1 MKTLANLNGF
11 GISFLSVLGF
21 AFVSLTSQAATIIH
35 SNDVL
40 GELEPCGCRS
50 NPLGGVTRKENLL
63 KKIREKDSVLLQL
76 DAGDLF
82 FPSDAMPELL
92 LKQSELQ
99 AKYLAQAMGVLKHD
113 AMVPGEK
120 DFALGYSVF
129 KKIKKEASFKFLAAN
144 LKERSGRK
152 VFESHAIF
160 KRDLKIGVFGIVGDH
175 LAWPAEL
182 KATSAIAAAKAE
194 VRALKGKV
202 DLIVALTHE
211 GYEKDLQ
218 LAQAVPGIDVIIGG
232 HTQTFLQKPVQ
243 VGKTW
248 IYQSSFRNQYIGVI
262 PLEKP
267 LQPDHYRLIA
277 LDAGYDSPTTAL
289 HALDGLVKKFKNAL
303 AKLNSEKEN
312 AIDQANVS
320 DELDE
325 KAFALANPRY
335 QTFPR
340 CAECH
345 LKQFDFWRKT
355 SHVHALQGLVD
366 KQQSMNKEC
375 LTCHS
380 VGLGDPQGLSD
391 ITRLG
396 EYHHLAARKDGKG
409 GVTKQTADSD
419 PKSDLSKSDLEDGE
433 DIVNQVDAFSHPQ
446 MVSFLQT
453 MENAR
458 SLKTEMKLLPTEP
471 SMTLRRAVG
480 ALSRAWTPVQCEN
493 CHQAGGDHP
502 FSGSYTKK
510 VETATCLKCHT
521 AERAPQWYTASGQ
534 PDLEKI
540 QGKRALVTCPA
551 GEMAPDEE

>member
-1 MKTLANLNGF
+1 MKTLASLSGF
-11 GISFLSVLGF
+11 GTGFLSVLGF
-21 AFVSLTSQAATIIH
+21 AFVSLTSHAATIIH

-40 GELEPCGCRS
+40 GELEPCGCRT

-92 LKQSELQ
+92 VKQSELQ

-129 KKIKKEASFKFLAAN
+129 KKIKKEAPFKFLAAN
-144 LKERSGRK
+144 LKERGGRK
-152 VFESHAIF
+152 VFESHVIF
-160 KRDLKIGVFGIVGDH
+160 KRDLKIGVFGVVGDH

-182 KATSAIAAAKAE
+182 KVSSAIVAAKAE
-194 VRALKGKV
+194 VKALKGKV
-202 DLIVALTHE
+202 DLIVALTHQ

-218 LAQAVPGIDVIIGG
+218 LAQVVPGIDVIIGG

-243 VGKTW
+243 VRKTW

-267 LQPDHYRLIA
+267 LQSDHYRLIS
-277 LDAGYDSPTTAL
+277 LDAGYDSPVATP
-289 HALDGLVKKFKNAL
+289 HALDRLVKEFKNAL
-303 AKLNSEKEN
+303 VKLNSEKEN

-325 KAFALANPRY
+325 KTIALASPRY

-355 SHVHALQGLVD
+355 SHVHALQGLID
-366 KQQSMNKEC
+366 KHQSMNKEC

-380 VGLGDPQGLSD
+380 VGLGEAQGLTD

-396 EYHHLAARKDGKG
+396 EFHHLTTQQGAA
-409 GVTKQTADSD
+409 KQVSDSD
-419 PKSDLSKSDLEDGE
+419 PKSDLEEGE
-433 DIVNQVDAFSHPQ
+433 DIINQVDAFSHPQ
-446 MVSFLQT
+446 MVSFLQS
-453 MENAR
+453 MGNAR
-458 SLKTEMKLLPTEP
+458 SLKTEMKFLPTEP
-471 SMTLRRAVG
+471 SMTLGRAVG
-480 ALSRAWTPVQCEN
+480 SLSRAWVPVQCEN
-493 CHQAGGDHP
+493 CHQAGGNHP

-510 VETATCLKCHT
+510 VETSTCLKCHT
-521 AERAPQWYTASGQ
+521 AERAPQWYRSSGQ

-551 GEMAPDEE
+551 GEMASDEE